1 MAKGVCAVAL
11 TTAYDVWEDV
21 VVCGVC
27 AVVDVI
33 VCDVLCGRG
42 WGIIILDLWTVIEW
56 SD

>member
-1 MAKGVCAVAL
+1 MVKGVCAVAL
-11 TTAYDVWEDV
+11 TTVYDVWEDV